1 MIRWNQCKKEK
12 FICSILK
19 LQLGTGSNYN
29 VSINLSGLI
38 LLGLGVSTAL
48 LAHMLKNALGDDK
61 GSSYDSGSGY
71 ASYGHDTSGYAY
83 RRVYGGRQGHR
94 GKVIPLF
101 VLLTWLVL

>member
-1 MIRWNQCKKEK
+1 MK

-94 GKVIPLF
+94 GKVTPLSCF
-101 VLLTWLVL
+101 IYMACNLSAAFT